1 MRHFCRRCKAMQE
14 YTSCHRTGK
23 KKPFKVNDGTMISPE
38 CDPQGMYTGT
48 PKDPEE
54 KPVQDADDL

>member
-1 MRHFCRRCKAMQE
+1 MQE
-14 YTSCHRTGK
+14 YTNCHRTGK
-23 KKPFKVNDGTMISPE
+23 KKPFKVNDGTKISPE